1 MIWKQS
7 AFLKTRQQL
16 LGQRD
21 RLTHF
26 WIPVVNPGVASSSG
40 RCWEGGG
47 GRGGA
52 RAGADTRGLRLQRGG
67 EGDELLARRLA
78 VDAALA

>member
-1 MIWKQS
+1 M
-7 AFLKTRQQL
+7 
-16 LGQRD
+16 
-21 RLTHF
+21 LTLVLH
-26 WIPVVNPGVASSSG
+26 PAQAGVAAP
-40 RCWEGGG
+40 WEGGGGG